1 MGGRVFLLL
10 AVLLLAGCADPAG
23 VARKPGAGGTDAASS
38 DVYRGLR
45 VETGA
50 HTDAVTALA
59 ADAGGRLLL
68 SGGADKTARLWSL
81 ADGAARGVL
90 RPPIGDGERG
100 RIDTVALSPDGRLA
114 AVAGIAAGPVADAA
128 LVFDTGSGRLVA
140 RIARPGSTDAGAGV
154 ERLAFASDG
163 RRLGVRYRADG
174 ATLWYG
180 VPDGQP
186 AVAAGPLPPGP
197 APRDLP
203 LTGGQR
209 VEGAADGG
217 LRMTNAAGSAVW
229 AAPAVAP
236 PPSELA
242 VSADG
247 SNLRI
252 VWRGGD
258 RRFSVAVMDDEP
270 PTAPFAAAPPDPTL
284 RADGSAVLRTAPDGR
299 PLWRTVLD
307 SRVLTVAAAPAG
319 GAAVAALGDGT
330 LRWFGLEDGRERLA
344 LFLHPATGAWVAWT
358 PDGFFDHAEAA
369 WNLAGWH
376 VNRGH
381 DRAAEFVTIAQVYD
395 VAYRPD
401 LVRRAHMGAGRAASA
416 LAAGDADRPRDALAR
431 GLPPA
436 VTATVTPDAD
446 RRRATVA
453 VGLEDRGG
461 GIGRVLYRRNGVV
474 VALDADATGAPQRR
488 QRSVPLI
495 DGPNQIEV
503 VALDAAN
510 AVESAPV
517 RGVVADGRGGG
528 SRGALH
534 ALLVGIDRYADERMR
549 LAYAAGDARA
559 LAAALSERAAGLFT
573 AVHVTPL
580 LDERADADAI
590 AAAVRRMA
598 EGMAETDTFLL
609 FLAGHGVN
617 LKGDYRFLSHDVRRP
632 TLDEV
637 TRKGVSQDRMQELL
651 AAVPAERAIVVL
663 DTCYSGGVAE
673 IVDRNLL
680 MRTAHNRLARA
691 TGRGFLS
698 AASDEQLAAE
708 GYNGHG
714 LLTAVLL
721 EGLSGAAGR
730 EVTARALGD
739 YARGR
744 VPAIAERAF
753 NLAQVPVFTLVGR
766 DFTLARGGP

>member
-1 MGGRVFLLL
+1 MVGRVILML
-10 AVLLLAGCADPAG
+10 AVLLLAGCVDPAG
-23 VARKPGAGGTDAASS
+23 VARRPGAGGTGAAASE
-38 DVYRGLR
+38 VYRSLR
-45 VETGA
+45 VETGT
-50 HTDAVTALA
+50 HTDGITVLA
-59 ADAGGRLLL
+59 ADADGSLLL

-81 ADGAARGVL
+81 VDGAERGVL
-90 RPPIGDGERG
+90 RPPIGDGDRG
-100 RIDTVALSPDGRLA
+100 RIDAVALSPDGRLA
-114 AVAGIAAGPVADAA
+114 AVAGIAAGPLADAA
-128 LVFDTGSGRLVA
+128 LVFDTGNGRLVA
-140 RIARPGSTDAGAGV
+140 RITRPGSTDTAGGV
-154 ERLAFASDG
+154 ERLAFTADG

-174 ATLWYG
+174 ATRWYG

-186 AVAAGPLPPGP
+186 AVEAGPLPPGS
-197 APRDLP
+197 APRALP
-203 LTGGQR
+203 LPGGRR
-209 VEGAADGG
+209 VEGAPDGG
-217 LRMTNAAGSAVW
+217 LRMTNANGSAVW
-229 AAPAVAP
+229 TVQPVAP
-236 PPSELA
+236 PPSALT

-247 SNLRI
+247 SVLRI
-252 VWRGGD
+252 VWPGGD
-258 RRFSVAVMDDEP
+258 RSFSVATMDDEP
-270 PTAPFAAAPPDPTL
+270 PTAPFAAAPPDPSL
-284 RADGSAVLRTAPDGR
+284 RTDGAALLRTAADGR

-307 SRVLTVAAAPAG
+307 SRVLAVAAAPAG

-344 LFLHPATGAWVAWT
+344 LFLHSTTGAWIAWT

-381 DRAAEFVTIAQVYD
+381 ERAAEFVTIAQVYD

-401 LVRRAHMGAGRAASA
+401 LVRRAHLGAGRAASA
-416 LAAGDADRPRDALAR
+416 LAAGDADRPGEVLAR
-431 GLPPA
+431 GLPPT

-446 RRRATVA
+446 RRRATVT
-453 VGLEDRGG
+453 VEVQDGGG

-474 VALDADATGAPQRR
+474 VALDDAGTAAPLRLR
-488 QRSVPLI
+488 RSVPLI

-503 VALDAAN
+503 VALDATN

-517 RGVVADGRGGG
+517 RGVVVDGRGGG
-528 SRGALH
+528 RQGALH
-534 ALLVGIDRYADERMR
+534 ALVVGIDRYADERMR

-580 LDERADADAI
+580 LDEHADADAI

-637 TRKGVSQDRMQELL
+637 ARKGLSQDRMQELL
-651 AAVPAERAIVVL
+651 AAVPADRAIVVL

-698 AASDEQLAAE
+698 AASDEQVAAE

-714 LLTAVLL
+714 VLTAVLL

-739 YARGR
+739 YARSR
-744 VPAIAERAF
+744 VPLIAERTF

-766 DFTLARGGP
+766 DFTLARGRP